1 MPRNVL
7 IVGGI
12 GYLGY
17 NLALEHSRH
26 GDSVYIVARRSS
38 AERREKL
45 FNELRSFVK
54 KSILLGSL
62 GDRVSI
68 RSSIDS
74 MGCPDI
80 AYLATGKL
88 AGTHREMEE
97 AHVEIPAQWT
107 RILSQRC
114 RNSLIVYVSSVF
126 SVGDPASCAR
136 DLVVQEEE
144 KHLEGCKQFS
154 SYARTKAAGERR
166 VLELC
171 RGNRA
176 RVVVLRPG
184 LLIGRWSYHR
194 EWRLMYR
201 LAKLHLRVTG
211 GPYLHVTPA
220 RDVARAAILLSEQ
233 HSGCQWYYAT
243 PWRVRLGELHSMLLQ
258 SLEVRHALP
267 LYVPSMLPLGSLAK
281 ELKAQQQYRIE
292 PWLLNRLG
300 MKWTSLEEAVGEAAE
315 WMRREWGGE
324 GAESNARR
332 YSVVIV

>member
-17 NLALEHSRH
+17 NLALEHSQR
-26 GDSVYIVARRSS
+26 GDSVYIAARRGS

-54 KSILLGSL
+54 KSVLLGSL
-62 GDRVSI
+62 GDKVSI

-80 AYLATGKL
+80 AYLVTGKL
-88 AGTHREMEE
+88 AGTRREMEE

-114 RNSLIVYVSSVF
+114 RDSLIVYVSSVF
-126 SVGDPASCAR
+126 SVGDPGSCAR
-136 DLVVQEEE
+136 DLMVREEE
-144 KHLEGCKQFS
+144 RHLEGCRQCS
-154 SYARTKAAGERR
+154 SYAETKAEGERR

-171 RGNRA
+171 SGNRA
-176 RVVVLRPG
+176 RVAVLRPG

-201 LAKLHLRVTG
+201 LAKLHLRVIG

-220 RDVARAAILLSEQ
+220 RDVARAAILLSEK

-258 SLEVRHALP
+258 GLEVRHALP
-267 LYVPSMLPLGSLAK
+267 LYAPSAIQLGPLAK
-281 ELKAQQQYRIE
+281 ELRAQQRYRIE
-292 PWLLNRLG
+292 PWLLNELG
-300 MKWTSLEEAVGEAAE
+300 MKWTSLKEAVNEAAG
-315 WMRREWGGE
+315 WMRSTWGGE
-324 GAESNARR
+324 DTESNTRR

>member
-17 NLALEHSRH
+17 NLALEHSRR
-26 GDSVYIVARRSS
+26 GDSVYIAARRSS
-38 AERREKL
+38 AERRERL

-62 GDRVSI
+62 GDKVSI

-88 AGTHREMEE
+88 AGTRREMEE

-114 RNSLIVYVSSVF
+114 RHTLIVYVSSVF
-126 SVGDPASCAR
+126 SVGDPEGCASG
-136 DLVVQEEE
+136 LVVREEE
-144 KHLEGCKQFS
+144 EHLKGCKRFS
-154 SYARTKAAGERR
+154 SYAETKAAGERR

-171 RGNRA
+171 RGNKA
-176 RVVVLRPG
+176 RVAVLRPG
-184 LLIGRWSYHR
+184 LLVGRWSYHR
-194 EWRLMYR
+194 EWRLMYW
-201 LAKLHLRVTG
+201 LAKLHLRVTS

-220 RDVARAAILLSEQ
+220 RDIARAAILLSEK
-233 HSGCQWYYAT
+233 HNGCQWYYAT
-243 PWRVRLGELHSMLLQ
+243 PWRLRLGELHSMLLQ
-258 SLEVRHALP
+258 GLGVRHAIP
-267 LYVPSMLPLGSLAK
+267 LYTPSTIPLGSLAK
-281 ELKAQQQYRIE
+281 ELRTQQRYRIE
-292 PWLLNRLG
+292 PWLLDKLG

-315 WMRREWGGE
+315 WMKSTWGGE
-324 GAESNARR
+324 ATENSARR